1 VNEHNRTWI
10 YRFESTLL
18 KHQKT
23 RECERVGS
31 LLHLD
36 HGRTAR
42 RLPRPTAHWQR
53 ALYSVIALA
62 LGCSAHVS
70 PARDASTSGATNES
84 MPPLGPVAS
93 DAPESAAPDGSS
105 APSGAT
111 ALLVSAEEPEP
122 EPELAYL
129 SPSRVG
135 AAVRARQAEFLA
147 CHALADLESRR
158 GPGSVTVGWLVDAN
172 GSVAAVQLGR
182 SSFESD
188 SVNECVLAVAR
199 SMSFPRSPVRT
210 QVSWTVKFQGAA
222 GGSLAEAAAAR

>member
-18 KHQKT
+18 KHQKN
-23 RECERVGS
+23 RECARVGS
-31 LLHLD
+31 LREVD
-36 HGRTAR
+36 HGSTAA
-42 RLPRPTAHWQR
+42 PPTRSIWHWQR
-53 ALYSVIALA
+53 ALHGVIVLA

-70 PARDASTSGATNES
+70 PARDASASGATNQSVEPLRIAES
-84 MPPLGPVAS
+84 AT
-93 DAPESAAPDGSS
+93 PEGAAPDGGSL
-105 APSGAT
+105 PSGAT
-111 ALLVSAEEPEP
+111 ALLVTAEAEP

-135 AAVRARQAEFLA
+135 ATVRAHQAEFLA
-147 CHALADLESRR
+147 CQALADLESRR

-188 SVNECVLAVAR
+188 RVNECVLAVAR

-222 GGSLAEAAAAR
+222 GGSFAEAAAAAR